1 MTYAS
6 FWQRFWASIIDAFI
20 LLAVSLPV
28 FWVESFS
35 RTLAVVLVVPMSA
48 LYLGYNV
55 YCHGRFGQTIGKR
68 EERIKVVKLNGDP
81 IGWREAWLRNS
92 VDIGFAVLRSIAYFV
107 ALLSIAD
114 SAYYDVGW
122 MERTKNI
129 EALMPSWWRSVDVL
143 NSVWVWSEVVVM
155 LLNRKRRALHDFI
168 AGTVVIALPKTSNAK
183 VPAA

>member
-6 FWQRFWASIIDAFI
+6 FWQRFWAAIIDAFI
-20 LLAVSLPV
+20 LLAVTLPV

-35 RTLAVVLVVPMSA
+35 RILALVLVVPMSA

-68 EERIKVVKLNGDP
+68 EERIKVVKLNGDR

-92 VDIGFAVLRSIAYFV
+92 VDIGFAVLRSIAYFG
-107 ALLSIAD
+107 ALLSIPDA
-114 SAYYDVGW
+114 AYDAGW

-129 EALMPSWWRSVDVL
+129 EALMPSWWRAADVL
-143 NSVWVWSEVVVM
+143 NTVWVWSEVVVM

-168 AGTVVIALPKTSNAK
+168 AGTVVIALPKTSDAK